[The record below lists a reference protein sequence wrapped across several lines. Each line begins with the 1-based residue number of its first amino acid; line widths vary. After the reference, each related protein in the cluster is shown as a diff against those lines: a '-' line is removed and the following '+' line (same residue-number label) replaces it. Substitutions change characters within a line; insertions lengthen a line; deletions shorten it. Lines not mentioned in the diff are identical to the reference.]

1 VSVPLAFRSA
11 GLRPAFRSVSVPL
24 ALFTSSILLAQLSE
38 ISILD
43 RRLNAAFPERLKV
56 TLLYKLLQNPD
67 DKTSVVDISQTTT
80 ALSEPLGERKKTW
93 LR

>member
-1 VSVPLAFRSA
+1 
-11 GLRPAFRSVSVPL
+11 
-24 ALFTSSILLAQLSE
+24 
-38 ISILD
+38 
-43 RRLNAAFPERLKV
+43 LKV